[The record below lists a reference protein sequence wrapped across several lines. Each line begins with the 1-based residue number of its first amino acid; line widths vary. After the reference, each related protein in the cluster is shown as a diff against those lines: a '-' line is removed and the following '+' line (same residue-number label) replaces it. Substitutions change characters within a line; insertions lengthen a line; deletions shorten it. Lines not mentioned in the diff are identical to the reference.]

1 MRTSSLS
8 FCEVLTLGTHPLSMT
23 CDGLLSSALPLV
35 GSSVCLRGLQTYQ
48 SKYHFDLTL
57 IDKEVKNKCFIL

>member
-23 CDGLLSSALPLV
+23 CDGLLSFV